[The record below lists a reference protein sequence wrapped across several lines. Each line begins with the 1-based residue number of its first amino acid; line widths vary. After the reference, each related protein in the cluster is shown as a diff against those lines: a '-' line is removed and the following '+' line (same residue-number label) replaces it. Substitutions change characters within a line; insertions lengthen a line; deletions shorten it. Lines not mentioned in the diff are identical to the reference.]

1 MSRILVYCGFR
12 HAPELVLPAVGVNAA
27 PVQVASFD
35 NLDLLWSE
43 VEWPF
48 ARSECSEALLS
59 FMRLCGRCLSRPLL
73 FRSGCSQCSMTSRR

>member
-12 HAPELVLPAVGVNAA
+12 QSPEISLPAVGVNAA

-35 NLDLLWSE
+35 NLSLLWSE

-48 ARSECSEALLS
+48 DPQRMQKSAVAVS
-59 FMRLCGRCLSRPLL
+59 
-73 FRSGCSQCSMTSRR
+73 